1 MSDSE
6 STSDATL
13 ESELQA
19 DQIERA
25 RQIVEAA
32 LEVKA
37 ERPVAL
43 NVREVTSF
51 ADILVVLSGRS
62 DRQVRGI
69 VDAIRV
75 ALRAQG
81 EKPLAIEG
89 YGEGRWVLIDL
100 SDVIVHV
107 FTPEVRE
114 RYDIERL
121 WSDAKPIDLEIEE
134 LEDASA
140 DTAS

>member
-1 MSDSE
+1 LSDSE
-6 STSDATL
+6 PTA

-19 DQIERA
+19 EQIERA

-43 NVREVTSF
+43 NVRGVTSF
-51 ADILVVLSGRS
+51 ADILIVLSGRS
-62 DRQVRGI
+62 DRQVRAI

-75 ALRAQG
+75 ALRAHG
-81 EKPLAIEG
+81 EKPLGIEG
-89 YGEGRWVLIDL
+89 YAEGRWILIDL
-100 SDVIVHV
+100 SDVVVHV

-121 WSDAKPIDLEIEE
+121 WSDAKPIDLAIEE
-134 LEDASA
+134 LDDASA
-140 DTAS
+140 GTAS

>member
-1 MSDSE
+1 LSDPE
-6 STSDATL
+6 STPGPTP

-19 DQIERA
+19 EQIERA

-51 ADILVVLSGRS
+51 ADVLIILSGRS

-121 WSDAKPIDLEIEE
+121 WSDAKPIDLAIEE

-140 DTAS
+140 GTAS